1 MFLLWSRT
9 KCQITEITVKS
20 RSNENLT
27 SCVLLVVYQRGLT
40 SGAGASILQVK
51 AEWTFAAER
60 ALCVHAPGAHGAG
73 AAHTLI
79 HVWTFKKII
88 IFKGPLLNS
97 DTYIRMLNMTET
109 V

>member
-1 MFLLWSRT
+1 MHSVAFEDNWVMWLSVH
-9 KCQITEITVKS
+9 TES
-20 RSNENLT
+20 SQE
-27 SCVLLVVYQRGLT
+27 CFC

-79 HVWTFKKII
+79 HVLAAGGS
-88 IFKGPLLNS
+88 GPTLLAVAGELMAFIA
-97 DTYIRMLNMTET
+97 DTPPSIHAR